1 MVKLINVGVVTFLQI
16 LFYGYL
22 VQIMKLLKSQFE
34 HRLWRLVYLF
44 TVGIVMLLDAMKG
57 RETKGP
63 ENLVLWSYK

>member
-34 HRLWRLVYLF
+34 YRLWRLVYLF
-44 TVGIVMLLDAMKG
+44 TVGFVMLDAMKG